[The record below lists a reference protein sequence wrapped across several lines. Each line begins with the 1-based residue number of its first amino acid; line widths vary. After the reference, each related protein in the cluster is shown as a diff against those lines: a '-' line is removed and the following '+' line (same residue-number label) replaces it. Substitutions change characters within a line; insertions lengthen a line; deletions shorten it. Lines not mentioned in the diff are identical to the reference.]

1 MLRVLLIQ
9 NPHAGGVRGARR
21 LAAARAALHAGGVSV
36 AEAPCDDPGAS
47 ERAARDAADTGR
59 VDAVF
64 VLGGDGTVRAVASG
78 LRGSAIPLA
87 VLPGG
92 TTNVVAAALGVPDD
106 IGNAV
111 AALLAGEL
119 RAFDLGLCGDAPF
132 LMQATAGLDARIM
145 SRVDPRLKRRF
156 GKGAVVLAAVRE
168 WARYRFPVIEIEV
181 DGRRELAT
189 GVAVCNLSEYAGRF
203 RMTPDGRPDD
213 RQLELLVFRGRR
225 RRDALGF
232 ALALAGGRHADRRDV
247 AIRPVE
253 EVNLLGPPDT
263 PLQIDGDPWPAR
275 YPLRLRLAADRLQL
289 LVPAPPR
296 R

>member
-1 MLRVLLIQ
+1 MPRVLLIE

-21 LAAARAALHAGGVSV
+21 LAAARAALHHGGAEVE
-36 AEAPCDDPGAS
+36 EAPCDDPGAS
-47 ERAARDAADTGR
+47 ARAARDAAETGR
-59 VDAVF
+59 FDAVF

-78 LRGSAIPLA
+78 LRGSAIPLG

-92 TTNVVAAALGVPDD
+92 TTNVVAAALGVPEDVSS
-106 IGNAV
+106 AV
-111 AALLAGEL
+111 ASLLGGEPRAL
-119 RAFDLGLCGDAPF
+119 DLGLCGDAPF

-145 SRVDPRLKRRF
+145 SRVDPRLKRRL
-156 GKGAVVLAAVRE
+156 GKGAVVLAAIRE

-181 DGRRELAT
+181 DGQRELAT

-232 ALALAGGRHADRRDV
+232 ALALAAGRHSRRRDV
-247 AIRPVE
+247 SIRPVD
-253 EVNLLGPPDT
+253 EVTLLGPPDT
-263 PLQIDGDPWPAR
+263 PMQIDGDPWPAR
-275 YPLRLRLAADRLQL
+275 YPLRLRLAPDRLL
-289 LVPAPPR
+289 VIVPAPAR